1 MKSVLN
7 DLRSELLEPSTWI
20 ALGALLIMFAIGQHL
35 DTPAVRNTEMA
46 VAADLERAQRDAQD
60 SMRREVAGAAF
71 CRGLVGESTPLW
83 DEDGR
88 LSACQPRKG
97 KKVVL

>member
-1 MKSVLN
+1 MKGVLD
-7 DLRSELLEPSTWI
+7 DLRSELLTPSTWV
-20 ALGALLIMFAIGQHL
+20 ALGAVLVMFAIGQHL
-35 DTPAVRNTEMA
+35 DAPAVRNTEMTM
-46 VAADLERAQRDAQD
+46 AADLERAQRDAQTA
-60 SMRREVAGAAF
+60 MRRDAAGVAF